1 MQDLSLFGGQFELQ
15 TWSKVKTPVGNIFQ
29 QVSSEY
35 LLVVL
40 SKKNQRLATI
50 ICIYLRSYINDPCGP
65 QWKHL
70 FITW

>member
-1 MQDLSLFGGQFELQ
+1 MQDLSLFGGQFEFQ

-40 SKKNQRLATI
+40 SKKKSKIGNHNLHVFAVV
-50 ICIYLRSYINDPCGP
+50 
-65 QWKHL
+65 
-70 FITW
+70 F

>member
-1 MQDLSLFGGQFELQ
+1 MQDVSLFGGQFEFQ

-40 SKKNQRLATI
+40 SKEKIKDWQ
-50 ICIYLRSYINDPCGP
+50 P
-65 QWKHL
+65 
-70 FITW
+70 